1 MPDEAPA
8 EATATSLLK
17 TKRYGAFW
25 FGSLLSNIGSWMQS
39 VAEPWLVITMSGS
52 SFLLGLDAFAL
63 NAPFWILTL
72 LGGALADRAD
82 KGKVIFL
89 FQGIQMLC
97 PALIFVLLVVGGI
110 KVWII
115 VLLSLIVG
123 ITDALSMPAFSS
135 LIPSIVSRQEQRQA
149 ISLNSVQFNLS
160 RVLGPAIA
168 GVVIIRYGALWCFG
182 ANAASYVPF
191 FLTIYWILPWSR
203 MTRRRK
209 EIARP
214 PTTPTQIVR
223 KILRDANIRWHVMSV
238 LVTSLFCGPI
248 ITFTPVVVRSV
259 FHGGAGD
266 FGRLMAAFGIGGLLG
281 PLFVMGTAKT
291 FRSRWISLIA
301 PLLYGLLVMAVP
313 LVSNP
318 QQFLFVLVGSGF
330 LMTVANTAANTFLQ
344 MSSDDANRG
353 QMMSIYMLA
362 MRGGLSVGNLL
373 CGVIAGVMGIGT
385 TFMLI
390 GTLAVASQAFI
401 LAKCLRIDAI
411 KTA

>member
-1 MPDEAPA
+1 MTA
-8 EATATSLLK
+8 ETISTSLLK

-39 VAEPWLVITMSGS
+39 VAEPWLVITMSS
-52 SFLLGLDAFAL
+52 SSLLLGLDAFAL

-82 KGKVIFL
+82 RGKVIFL
-89 FQGIQMLC
+89 FQGLQMLC
-97 PALIFVLLVVGGI
+97 PALIFVLLAAGWI

-115 VLLSLIVG
+115 ILLSLIVG

-135 LIPSIVSRQEQRQA
+135 LIPSIVSKKEQRQA
-149 ISLNSVQFNLS
+149 IALNSVQFNLS

-168 GVVIIRYGALWCFG
+168 GVVMIKYGALWCFG
-182 ANAASYVPF
+182 ANAVSYIPF
-191 FLTIYWILPWSR
+191 FLTIYWILPWSKMAR
-203 MTRRRK
+203 ERK
-209 EIARP
+209 MIAK
-214 PTTPTQIVR
+214 PTTPPTQIVR
-223 KILRDANIRWHVMSV
+223 QILRDGNIKWHVISV

-266 FGRLMAAFGIGGLLG
+266 FGKLMAAFGIGGLIG
-281 PLFVMGTAKT
+281 PLFIMVTTKSIK
-291 FRSRWISLIA
+291 SRWISLTA
-301 PLLYGLLVMAVP
+301 PLIFGILVMSVP
-313 LVSNP
+313 LISNSH
-318 QQFLFVLVGSGF
+318 QFLFVLVGSGF
-330 LMTVANTAANTFLQ
+330 LMTVSNTAANTFLQ

-373 CGVIAGVMGIGT
+373 CGAIAGVMGIGT